1 MIIQPPGWYDK
12 RNLSKFVLCILPG
25 KDRGMKTLWR
35 TFERRTTK
43 RNLQR
48 RGIMKE
54 RRKDK
59 HVIVTKEGQ
68 EKTACLDII
77 KKRTRHKPSQS
88 TRHDGPGTGI
98 SALG

>member
-59 HVIVTKEGQ
+59 HVIVTKDGRKDSLFRQ
-68 EKTACLDII
+68 YNKANS
-77 KKRTRHKPSQS
+77 SQ
-88 TRHDGPGTGI
+88 TIAKYQT
-98 SALG
+98 